1 MRASII
7 VSTALSLL
15 WTTSSA
21 LAQETP
27 GPVTSATPIATTG
40 ATASASKS
48 PAERPHRL
56 LFGASVGGGSYGGDG
71 TALVGLD
78 ATYAYRI
85 ATGADFGF
93 TGTLSPGQMFAGAF
107 GDLAG
112 VELSRN
118 VSWRVG
124 AELGV
129 HRIAHRYATFNL
141 FSESYEIL
149 TAPHGVFLPYAGAK
163 MSFDRTGRSGAAWGV
178 QLLVRQ
184 DLMRQRH
191 MVLVTDG
198 GLWGGSEDTEEQD
211 IGGRTVMLGFYI
223 GRAM

>member
-1 MRASII
+1 MHASIT
-7 VSTALSLL
+7 VLTALGLL

-27 GPVTSATPIATTG
+27 GPTAST
-40 ATASASKS
+40 TASAS
-48 PAERPHRL
+48 PVQRPHRL

-71 TALVGLD
+71 TAVLGLD
-78 ATYAYRI
+78 ATYAYRT

-93 TGTLSPGQMFAGAF
+93 TGTLGTGQMFAGAF

-112 VELSRN
+112 VEITRN

-129 HRIAHRYATFNL
+129 HRVAHRYTASGL
-141 FSESYEIL
+141 FSESYEIV
-149 TAPHGVFLPYAGAK
+149 TAPYGVFLPYAGAK
-163 MSFDRTGRSGAAWGV
+163 MSFDRTGRSGSTWGV

-184 DLMRQRH
+184 DLIRDRH
-191 MVLVTDG
+191 KVLVRSD
-198 GLWGGSEDTEEQD
+198 GLWGGGYEDMEEQD
-211 IGGRTVMLGFYI
+211 VGGRTVMLGFYL
-223 GRAM
+223 GQAM